1 MSTITNT
8 STTLSDIAPAAGA
21 RIPRLQSGD
30 RLSRDEFER
39 RYRAMPETT
48 KCELIKGVVYVTPPP
63 VSDEGHSQP
72 QVRFITWLGVYIA
85 YTPGVVAG
93 DNGTV
98 RLDGES
104 EPQPDAM
111 LRILPQHGGQSRT
124 SADDF
129 VEGAPEFVAEIA
141 ASSASYDLH
150 DKLDAYRRNGVR
162 EYVVWRT
169 LDRVIDW
176 FELRDGQFVRQL
188 TDANGLLKSGVF
200 PGLWLDPAA
209 LLSGNQARVLQVLQ
223 QGLGTAEHAEFVA
236 KLTIKK

>member
-1 MSTITNT
+1 MSTVTGT
-8 STTLSDIAPAAGA
+8 SVNLSGLVPAAA
-21 RIPRLQSGD
+21 RVPPLQSGD

-39 RYRAMPETT
+39 RYKAMSAKV

-72 QVRFITWLGVYIA
+72 HVRFVTWLGVYAA

-98 RLDGES
+98 RLDADS
-104 EPQPDAM
+104 EPQPDAL

-124 SADDF
+124 SQDDF

-150 DKLDAYRRNGVR
+150 DKLDAYRRCGVR

-169 LDRVIDW
+169 WDRMIDW
-176 FELRDGQFVRQL
+176 FQLKDGQFVRQSP
-188 TDANGLLKSGVF
+188 DSEGLLKSSTF
-200 PGLWLDPAA
+200 PGLWLDPTA
-209 LLSGNQARVLQVLQ
+209 LLSGNQARVLQILQ
-223 QGLGTAEHAEFVA
+223 QGLAAAEHQEFVA
-236 KLTIKK
+236 TLTRK